1 MDISNVKVK
10 DKKKKALELM
20 SKVGLD
26 EVSKENKINKKEI
39 YLVDFFFISIVFN
52 ILFTSLVICSFIS

>member
-26 EVSKENKINKKEI
+26 EVSKENKINKKK
-39 YLVDFFFISIVFN
+39 SI
-52 ILFTSLVICSFIS
+52 